1 MRFNVAILLM
11 VTVDARRENWLGNPD
26 AQNGATGEIA
36 SQEKLQGLL
45 FNRGRSVLED
55 ILAFINIANVKCL
68 GLCLYFRIKL
78 SLYSFIKARSSS

>member
-11 VTVDARRENWLGNPD
+11 ETVDARRESWLGKPD
-26 AQNGATGEIA
+26 AQSGATGEIA

-78 SLYSFIKARSSS
+78 SLYSFIKAGSSS

>member
-1 MRFNVAILLM
+1 MIFNVAILLM
-11 VTVDARRENWLGNPD
+11 ETVDARRENWLGKPD
-26 AQNGATGEIA
+26 AQSGATGEIA

-78 SLYSFIKARSSS
+78 SLYSFIKAGSSS

>member
-11 VTVDARRENWLGNPD
+11 ETVDARRENWLGNPD
-26 AQNGATGEIA
+26 AQSETTGEIA
-36 SQEKLQGLL
+36 SQEKLQWLL
-45 FNRGRSVLED
+45 FNWGRSVLED

-78 SLYSFIKARSSS
+78 GLYSFIKAGYSS

>member
-1 MRFNVAILLM
+1 MIFNVAILLM
-11 VTVDARRENWLGNPD
+11 DTVDARRENWLGKPD
-26 AQNGATGEIA
+26 AQSGATGEIA
-36 SQEKLQGLL
+36 SQEKLQGPL

-78 SLYSFIKARSSS
+78 SLYSFIKAGSSS